1 MPDASGNNRRGLR
14 TRALHVGVESH
25 VRLRNLLGSLAF
37 RRDFEDAFR
46 RAETRGERKVIHAR
60 DEIGDASPAE
70 GEQGQKAVAQITL
83 KVRVDALVAPLELG
97 FR

>member
-1 MPDASGNNRRGLR
+1 MRY
-14 TRALHVGVESH
+14 
-25 VRLRNLLGSLAF
+25 LLGSLAF

-60 DEIGDASPAE
+60 DEIRDACPVE
-70 GEQGQKAVAQITL
+70 GEQGQKAVAQVVL
-83 KVRVDALVAPLELG
+83 EVRADALVAPLEVG

>member
-1 MPDASGNNRRGLR
+1 MR
-14 TRALHVGVESH
+14 TRTLQVGWESH
-25 VRLRNLLGSLAF
+25 VRLRYLLGSLAF

-70 GEQGQKAVAQITL
+70 GEQGQEAVAQVVL
-83 KVRVDALVAPLELG
+83 KVRADALVAPLEVG